1 MTIDPNSK
9 TEDRPLQVG
18 MMLFPGFT
26 LLDLA
31 GPQTA
36 LALHSKTHLIW
47 KSMEPVPSDSG
58 VTMNPTITFDEVPEH
73 LDILFVP
80 GGGGT
85 PEIMKDRDYLDFVAQ
100 AGKTA
105 RYITA
110 ACTGSVILA
119 MAGLLDGYRA
129 ATYWPF
135 YEPLIALGIT
145 PSYDR
150 VCVDRNR
157 ITGGGVT
164 AGIDFALSLIA
175 EIKGLDAAEFT
186 QLALEYDPQPLFTA
200 GHPRSARPEIVEQI
214 SGLWGRTAEAVRVAK
229 AHMEGR
235 AQAA

>member
-1 MTIDPNSK
+1 MYDSNSK

-36 LALHSKTHLIW
+36 LALHSKPHLIW
-47 KSMEPVPSDSG
+47 KSMEPVPTDSG

-80 GGGGT
+80 GGSGT
-85 PEIMKDRDYLDFVAQ
+85 PEIMKDRDYLDFVAH

-135 YEPLIALGIT
+135 YEPLIALGIV

>member
-1 MTIDPNSK
+1 MMYDSNSK

-36 LALHSKTHLIW
+36 LALHSKPHLIW
-47 KSMEPVPSDSG
+47 KSMEPVPTDSG

-80 GGGGT
+80 GGSGT
-85 PEIMKDRDYLDFVAQ
+85 PEIMKDRDYLDFVAH

-135 YEPLIALGIT
+135 YEPLIALGIV